1 MRLTLTLLASLILI
15 TTTTPTHAYRVISEH
30 PRLWIVGEQG
40 IKDLKQRIQ
49 TNPSVN
55 QRYKRMKNYAYTRSV
70 DTSNLWTTPQRVI
83 TIATVY
89 LVENRD
95 PKLLTKLKQYALA
108 CVKAEPSNWHD
119 AHRLKSLAF
128 IYDWCY
134 PDLTNAERRK
144 YINAMKE
151 LQKLINSRWRHSD
164 YNNHLYLEQGPI
176 LYAGLA
182 FYNDHIDDRAAKNM
196 TDWAKDF
203 VYNHGIK
210 AVNQLGHK
218 DGDGGWHESRSYH
231 TFFWYEMIQQF
242 QAWYTATN
250 ENPFKLA
257 TALAG
262 DPQWLVHTARPHDSG
277 AVGVGD
283 IYTYQSP
290 YKIGQSNLDYL
301 PLLATH
307 YNNPIA
313 QYLAHTIEPTR
324 FDFQI
329 FSYVLFYDPS
339 ITPQPPSTLPTARI
353 FRGLGWTAMRS
364 SWQKDATFALFVC
377 ANYYAGH
384 QHSDQNQIL
393 IHKLGNLAIDAN
405 QYGAKDTRFHNTI
418 LIGGSQRPFHNDPIQ
433 RYRPIAKRSPF
444 DTGDIVAYENVEPH
458 YTYVCGQAAN
468 AYPKG
473 KVRNFTRQLIF
484 LRPDIFIVFDRTNT
498 PKPQPRHWLM
508 HSLKPAKLTDNTIT
522 ITDTDGKLF
531 INMLLPKSTTSSQK
545 MVKGGNK
552 DLVHNHI
559 TITPTSN
566 NKTNLN
572 FLTLIHASSADSNIK
587 PTCTLNPPS
596 NPSTKTTSLTV
607 SLGSKHW
614 LLSFANQGPPAGTI
628 TITDNNKTI
637 LTQPLTQSVAKN
649 P

>member
-1 MRLTLTLLASLILI
+1 MRLTLTLLTSLIFI
-15 TTTTPTHAYRVISEH
+15 TNTTPTQAYQVTTEH
-30 PRLWIVGEQG
+30 PRLWIVGQQG
-40 IKDLKQRIQ
+40 INDLKQRIQ
-49 TNPSVN
+49 TNPSIN
-55 QRYKRMKNYAYTRSV
+55 ERYQRMKDYAYNSDI
-70 DTSNLWTTPQRVI
+70 DTANLWTIAQRVI

-95 PKLLTKLKQYALA
+95 PELLVKLKLYADA
-108 CVKAEPSNWHD
+108 CIKAKPNSWHD
-119 AHRLKSLAF
+119 AHRMKSLAF
-128 IYDWCY
+128 IYDWCF
-134 PDLTNAERRK
+134 PDLTNADRLK
-144 YINAMKE
+144 YINSMKE
-151 LQKLINSRWRHSD
+151 LQKLINSRWHHSD
-164 YNNHLYLEQGPI
+164 YNNHQYLEHGPFI
-176 LYAGLA
+176 YAGLA
-182 FYNDHIDDRAAKNM
+182 FYNDGIDDSAAKDLA
-196 TDWAKDF
+196 DWGKDF
-203 VYNHGIK
+203 IYNHGIK
-210 AVNQLGHK
+210 TVNQVGHK

-231 TFFWYEMIQQF
+231 AFFWYEMIQQW

-262 DPQWLVHTARPHDSG
+262 DPEWLVHTSRPHDSG
-277 AVGVGD
+277 AVGVAD
-283 IYTYQSP
+283 IHAYKSP
-290 YKIGQSNLDYL
+290 YKLGQSNLDYL

-307 YNNPIA
+307 YNNHIA
-313 QYLAHTIEPTR
+313 QYLTQSIEPSR

-339 ITPQPPSTLPTARI
+339 ITPQPPSSLPTARI

-384 QHSDQNQIL
+384 QHSDQNQLL

-418 LIGGSQRPFHNDPIQ
+418 LIGGSQRPFGNDPVR
-433 RYRPIAKRSPF
+433 RYQPVEKLGPY
-444 DTGDIVAYENVEPH
+444 DTGDIIAYENAEPH

-473 KVRNFTRQLIF
+473 QVKNFTRQVVF
-484 LRPDIFIVFDRTNT
+484 CQPDIFIVFDRTDT

-531 INMLLPKSTTSSQK
+531 INMLLPESTTSSQE
-545 MVKGGNK
+545 MLKGGNK
-552 DLVHNHI
+552 DLIHNQI
-559 TITPTSN
+559 TITPTLN

-572 FLTLIHASSADSNIK
+572 FLTIIQASPAKSNIK
-587 PTCTLNPPS
+587 PTCTLNSDSPP
-596 NPSTKTTSLTV
+596 NTTSLTV
-607 SLGSKHW
+607 SLGSKQW
-614 LLSFANQGPPAGTI
+614 LLSFATKGPPAGTI
-628 TITDNNKTI
+628 TIIDNNKTI